1 MAATGKPK
9 LTSGGLPL
17 WKVPGFRCGAA
28 YAGIQKKKPGQLDVG
43 LLYAPEGAAA
53 AGVFTRNQAA
63 AAPVLVSRPVA
74 SRGRV
79 SAVVVNAGNAN
90 ACTGRQGVLDA
101 REMISLTAAA
111 LGVPRSEVLVAS
123 TGVIGR
129 PLPMEKIRAG
139 IWDAALQATAGGRGR
154 LSRAILTTDLVVKR
168 AACRLAVGS
177 GRATVAGITK
187 GSGMIAPNMATT
199 LSFLVTDVRAG
210 AGVLRKIL
218 RAACDESF
226 NCLTVDGE
234 ASTND
239 CMFLL
244 ASGRSKASVTRSS
257 GRAYGK
263 LREAV
268 TAVCVDLAR
277 QIARDGEGAT
287 KLVTVNVRGARSAR
301 AARVAARA
309 VADSLL
315 VKTAM
320 FGCDPNWGRIL
331 SAIGQTGAGLDLAR
345 ARVTVGGVPVYD
357 RRPLAVDARKAAR
370 RLKRREVGIDVDLRL
385 GKGRATV
392 YTCDLSY
399 KYVEINAEYHT

>member
-1 MAATGKPK
+1 MAANGGVRLIP
-9 LTSGGLPL
+9 GGLPL
-17 WKVPGFRCGAA
+17 WKVPGFRSGAA
-28 YAGIQKKKPGQLDVG
+28 YAGIQKKRPGQLDVG
-43 LLYAPEGAAA
+43 LLYAPEGAATA
-53 AGVFTRNQAA
+53 AVFTRNQAA

-74 SRGRV
+74 ARGRV

-90 ACTGRQGVLDA
+90 ACTGKRGMGDA
-101 REMISLTAAA
+101 REMLSLTSAA

-123 TGVIGR
+123 TGVIGK
-129 PLPMEKIRAG
+129 PLPMDKVRAG
-139 IWDAALQATAGGRGR
+139 IWDAALDATGSGRGR
-154 LSRAILTTDLVVKR
+154 LSRAILTTDLVEKR
-168 AACRLAVGS
+168 AGCRLSLGRR
-177 GRATVAGITK
+177 RATVAGITK

-199 LSFLVTDVRAG
+199 LSFLATDLQVG
-210 AGVLRKIL
+210 APVLRRAL
-218 RAACDESF
+218 REACEESF

-244 ASGRSKASVTRSS
+244 ASGRSRARLARASGADYRKFGKA
-257 GRAYGK
+257 
-263 LREAV
+263 L
-268 TAVCVDLAR
+268 TAVCVDLAK

-287 KLVTVNVRGARSAR
+287 KMVTVNVLGARSA
-301 AARVAARA
+301 ADARVAARA

-331 SAIGQTGAGLDLAR
+331 SAIGASRAKLDLTR
-345 ARVTVGGVPVYD
+345 ARVRVGGVQVYD
-357 RRPLAVDARKAAR
+357 RRPVSVDAKAAAR
-370 RLKRREVGIDVDLRL
+370 KLKRDEVPIDVDLRL